1 MATKKPTK
9 SGKKPA
15 AKPEVTKTK
24 EVKATKV
31 VETVDESPVIVSTC
45 DKPLKGFFAKKFDSN
60 ENIVTIFK
68 TPKIW
73 GAALGEIIGTMLVVM
88 LFLTLGISPLYLIFA
103 LAGIYVAV
111 VGLSGAHLNPIV
123 TVGMMATRRMSAIRG
138 VLYLLAQLLGGW
150 IGLIIVNAFR
160 LGSTTSAELPSMV
173 EVTGESFWMVA
184 LLELL
189 GACVIG
195 FIFAR
200 ALRYARKQPLAF
212 GFAVTSGLTLAVL
225 LVYVITQ
232 GFFAIEGNTYMF
244 NPVVA
249 LMYQILPTAADSFGE
264 LAGAAGIAL
273 AAYVLFPIVGG
284 VIGFYISDI
293 ATRLSAGG
301 YFCECDEPCHKK
313 IEK

>member
-9 SGKKPA
+9 SGKKPV
-15 AKPEVTKTK
+15 AKPETTKAKEVKTTKVTKT
-24 EVKATKV
+24 V
-31 VETVDESPVIVSTC
+31 ESPVIASTC
-45 DKPLKGFFAKKFDSN
+45 DKPAQGFFAKKFDAN

-73 GAALGEIIGTMLVVM
+73 GAVLGEIIGTMLVVM

-103 LAGIYVAV
+103 LAGVYVAV
-111 VGLSGAHLNPIV
+111 VGLSGAHLNPVV
-123 TVGMMATRRMSAIRG
+123 TVAMMATRRMSAIRG
-138 VLYLLAQLLGGW
+138 VLYLLSQLLGGW
-150 IGLIIVNAFR
+150 IGLIIINAFR
-160 LGSTTSAELPSMV
+160 LGSATTAELPTML

-184 LLELL
+184 LLELM

-212 GFAVTSGLTLAVL
+212 AFAVTSGLTLAVL
-225 LVYVITQ
+225 LVYVVTQ
-232 GFFAIEGNTYMF
+232 GFFNIQQGNTYIF

-249 LMYQILPTAADSFGE
+249 LMYQILPTAADGFGE
-264 LAGAAGIAL
+264 LASAAGLAL
-273 AAYVLFPIVGG
+273 AAYVVFPIVGG
-284 VIGFYISDI
+284 VIGFYISDL

-301 YFCECDEPCHKK
+301 YFCEYDEPCCKK